1 VVPVQI
7 YPIFAA
13 ITAIHNNEDWSGES

>member
-1 VVPVQI
+1 VVPAQI

-13 ITAIHNNEDWSGES
+13 IATIHNNDKRGDEL

>member
-1 VVPVQI
+1 VVPAQI

-13 ITAIHNNEDWSGES
+13 ITAIHDDDEWIGES